1 MQYLNLDKYRNALLL
16 LARVLISVLFVIY
29 GWNKL
34 MGFQGTVG
42 YMTSLGTPL
51 PTLAA
56 AIAVIAELI
65 FGIAIV
71 LGFYTRPL
79 ALILAVYTVGT
90 AVIGHAFWGMEGAA
104 AAAAT
109 IGFYKNISI
118 AGGFLF
124 LAVAGP
130 GAFSIDRK

>member
-16 LARVLISVLFVIY
+16 LARVMISVLFVLY

-56 AIAVIAELI
+56 AIAVVAELI

-90 AVIGHAFWGMEGAA
+90 AVIGHAFWGMEGSAA
-104 AAAAT
+104 AAAA